1 MKLGKVVKSDSHC
14 DYIVQLDDEMEVMEP
29 PQPEDYGFGCF
40 VKLETEDRHWAV
52 GLIYDS
58 QLFNP
63 AYLNNGPRLTSQPD
77 PFFTPDLIRETRTL
91 LSTVLIGTLMR
102 PAAVANPASCWGQQG
117 IPRIVVPV
125 NTPVW
130 TMSAEEVHAFHRDR
144 NAQPQFCYYSYLL
157 RSGGAFASQLVET
170 VLGQVSPLFE
180 GSDQRALNILRKELS
195 WKHTLGTMR

>member
-14 DYIVQLDDEMEVMEP
+14 DYIVQLDDEMEVADP

-52 GLIYDS
+52 GVIYNS

-63 AYLNNGPRLTSQPD
+63 AYLNTGPRLVSQPD

-91 LSTVLIGTLMR
+91 LSTALIGTLYDGS
-102 PAAVANPASCWGQQG
+102 PPWGQQG
-117 IPRIVVPV
+117 IPRVVVPV

-130 TMSAEEVHAFHRDR
+130 TMPETEVERFHRDR
-144 NAQPQFCYYSYLL
+144 NHQPQFCYYSYLL

-180 GSDQRALNILRKELS
+180 GSDRRALDILSKELS